1 MKIRYDF
8 VSNSS
13 SSSFVL
19 FGTEVTRK
27 ELISLWRNQSGH
39 ENDSEDDIDPNEV
52 YDKLLWN
59 EFDVALYDYD
69 DNRVYVGSNPG
80 SMKDDE
86 TLGDFKQKLVDK
98 LAKLGIVK
106 KIEDIEFMSG
116 TMYDDGLSFD

>member
-19 FGTEVTRK
+19 FGTEVTRN
-27 ELISLWRNQSGH
+27 ELISLWKNQSGH

-86 TLGDFKQKLVDK
+86 TLSDFKQKLIDK

-116 TMYDDGLSFD
+116 TRYDDGLAFD